1 MNRRNKNRGV
11 NMINF
16 NKQFDEK
23 LIKASLSDAKVGLLS
38 TIDDDKY
45 PRISLISTITANK
58 DNTIS

>member
-1 MNRRNKNRGV
+1 MNGRNKNRGV

-38 TIDDDKY
+38 TIDDDEY
-45 PRISLISTITANK
+45 PRISFISTITANK